1 MLGRILRHY
10 LVLSAFFFAIAVGQ
24 GWQTL
29 ADQSDSLRNA
39 GGIDSAIVLMELAL
53 TKHGSEWTQTDT
65 AFATSLCDLADAALN
80 SGKPRKALSIVSTG
94 ISIREQ
100 HSYPLDPML
109 AQALKIKGVCCWAL
123 GECAR
128 ARVLFEQALG
138 ILEKSP
144 EPDSLS
150 LLRVLI
156 NYAAVSNDQHR
167 FSTAMKY
174 FQRALAICD
183 SRPDLAHL
191 YLGIVNNNLSNV
203 YLSVGRFSEA
213 AESFQKELSVLE
225 SDPSPDTSI
234 LATCLQNLAEAYSG
248 LQRYPEAAALLHR
261 ALEIEVA
268 YRGEKSPDVAVVLSE
283 QADLDLHFGNYDQVR
298 SLCEK
303 TLAIQES
310 TYGLNHRDVAGSLSL
325 YAKYWCSIGN
335 YQQALRSGKRAFDIT
350 RDNFVSNCWV
360 MTEIE
365 ALRNSEIMRVRGNKY
380 LSYFRLSGIR
390 DAKSLEQAADI
401 IFASK
406 GEVSDEIFL
415 RNRGLI
421 RENDRETREIA
432 EKLWKNKRSL
442 SYLHNGSK
450 PAQSEIPLLKAQMD
464 SLGRVCDKLESELA
478 ARSLSYRE
486 ATNSRK
492 VGSARIGKQLP
503 ENSAL
508 IEYLE
513 YRFVPLH
520 DEKSQSR
527 YLGVLLTGKG
537 PSMITD
543 LGACS
548 PIDSLINQYR
558 DDMTSAADKWPDLDQ
573 RLIEESDSTLRKL
586 YRALWKPFAEKLA
599 TIKTIYIA
607 PDGALNLVSFACLKN
622 ENGRYLIE
630 EHPIHYLSAGR
641 DLLRL
646 QRQREFG
653 GGLLALGDPDFYA
666 GSSAADSEE
675 MTELSPLPYT
685 RREINDVVAAWQLR
699 REEPHTLLIGAD
711 AREGRFKQEAPGKK
725 VLHLATHGFFQRSN
739 AAPSADSQ
747 DYLDDAPSLQN
758 PLLNSGLYL
767 SGAGARSQP
776 KDGLVADDGI
786 LTAYEVADLD
796 LTSVDWVVLS
806 ACESGLGDIK
816 AGEGVYGLRR
826 AFLLAG
832 ARTVISALW
841 QVDDHETAKVMKQLY
856 LSRGSNLAV
865 TMRAL
870 ALNQIAEKRSKGL
883 PDHPCLWGAFI
894 AVGDWRVAE

>member
-1 MLGRILRHY
+1 MLGRILWYY
-10 LVLSAFFFAIAVGQ
+10 LALSAFFFAIAAGQ

-29 ADQSDSLRNA
+29 ADESDSLRNA

-65 AFATSLCDLADAALN
+65 AFATSLYDLADAALN
-80 SGKPRKALSIVSTG
+80 SGKLRKALLIVSAV
-94 ISIREQ
+94 ISIRQQ

-109 AQALKIKGVCCWAL
+109 ARALRIKGVCCWAF

-138 ILEKSP
+138 IWEKSP
-144 EPDSLS
+144 KPDSLG
-150 LLRVLI
+150 LLRVLN
-156 NYAAVSNDQHR
+156 NYASVSNDQHR
-167 FSTAMKY
+167 FSTAMRC

-183 SRPDLAHL
+183 SRPDLAKL
-191 YLGIVNNNLSNV
+191 YLSIVNNNLNNL
-203 YLSVGRFSEA
+203 YLSLDRFSEA
-213 AESFQKELSVLE
+213 AEGFEKELGTLE
-225 SDPSPDTSI
+225 SDPAPDTST
-234 LATCLQNLAEAYSG
+234 LVTCLQNLAEAYSG
-248 LQRYPEAAALLHR
+248 LQRYPEAVALLQR
-261 ALEIEVA
+261 ALDIEVA
-268 YRGEKSPDVAVVLSE
+268 QGGEESPDVALVLSK
-283 QADLDLHFGNYDQVR
+283 QAELDLRFGNYDRAR

-310 TYGLNHRDVAGSLSL
+310 AYGSNHRDVAGSLSL

-350 RDNFVSNCWV
+350 HDNFVSNCWV

-365 ALRNSEIMRVRGNKY
+365 ALRNSETMRVRGNKY

-390 DAKSLEQAADI
+390 DAKSLEQAADV

-421 RENDRETREIA
+421 REDDRETRELA

-442 SYLHNGSK
+442 SHLHSGSR
-450 PAQSEIPLLKAQMD
+450 PAQSEIPLLRAQMD

-492 VGSARIGKQLP
+492 VGSVRVGRQLP
-503 ENSAL
+503 KNSAL

-520 DEKSQSR
+520 NEKPQSR
-527 YLGVLLTGKG
+527 YLGVLLTRKG

-543 LGACS
+543 LGACG
-548 PIDSLINQYR
+548 PIDSLISQYR
-558 DDMTSAADKWPDLDQ
+558 NDMTIAADRWPDLDQ
-573 RLIEESDSTLRKL
+573 RLIEGSDSTLRKL
-586 YRALWKPFAEKLA
+586 YQVLWEPFVGKLA
-599 TIKTIYIA
+599 TTETIYIA

-646 QRQREFG
+646 DRQRELG
-653 GGLLALGDPDFYA
+653 SGLLALGDPDFYA
-666 GSSAADSEE
+666 GSSAVDSEE
-675 MTELSPLPYT
+675 MTGLSPLPYT
-685 RREINDVVAAWQLR
+685 RREINDVVAAWQQR
-699 REEPHTLLIGAD
+699 RGEPHTLLIGAD
-711 AREGRFKQEAPGKK
+711 AREGRFKQEAPGKR
-725 VLHLATHGFFQRSN
+725 VLHLATHGFFQSSN
-739 AAPSADSQ
+739 TAPGADSQ

-767 SGAGARSQP
+767 AGAGVRGQP
-776 KDGLVADDGI
+776 TDGLVADDGI

-870 ALNQIAEKRSKGL
+870 ALNQIAETRSKGL

-894 AVGDWRVAE
+894 AVGDWRVSE